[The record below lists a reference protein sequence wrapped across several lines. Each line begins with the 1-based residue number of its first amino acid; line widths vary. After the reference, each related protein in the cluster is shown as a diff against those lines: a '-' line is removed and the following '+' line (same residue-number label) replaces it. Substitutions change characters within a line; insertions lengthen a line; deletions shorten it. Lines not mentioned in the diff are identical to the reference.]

1 PADIHGRAR
10 RIAGLEVLHPA
21 GEAVEESE
29 GHAWGPL
36 GRPSILPGGRG
47 DSHDSCGA
55 QGQRLHS
62 AVVNPSFLPAK
73 RWLPLILATAFAA
86 APAWAQHTVIQA
98 ENVRY
103 EYAQV
108 LRAEPVYQTLR
119 ATSMVERCEQSSMV
133 QPEEGEERRGLS
145 RVVGAVRDVLTPGRG
160 GSDAEGT
167 PAQAEGDCRMV
178 PVERE
183 FRRPIAYD
191 VDYVVRGVKYRSR
204 LPRDPGNRLRVK
216 VAVTPV
222 VPEGNVD

>member
-1 PADIHGRAR
+1 M
-10 RIAGLEVLHPA
+10 
-21 GEAVEESE
+21 
-29 GHAWGPL
+29 
-36 GRPSILPGGRG
+36 
-47 DSHDSCGA
+47 
-55 QGQRLHS
+55 Q
-62 AVVNPSFLPAK
+62 SFLPTT
-73 RWLPLILATAFAA
+73 RWLPLLLAPALAA

-119 ATSMVERCEQSSMV
+119 ATSVIERCEQSSMV
-133 QPEEGEERRGLS
+133 GPEEGEERRGLS
-145 RVVGAVRDVLTPGRG
+145 RVVGAVRDVLTPKRNDSAG
-160 GSDAEGT
+160 DAD
-167 PAQAEGDCRMV
+167 ADAEGDCRLV

-204 LPRDPGNRLRVK
+204 LPNDPGNRLRVK

-222 VPEGNVD
+222 VPDGNAD

>member
-1 PADIHGRAR
+1 MD
-10 RIAGLEVLHPA
+10 
-21 GEAVEESE
+21 SF
-29 GHAWGPL
+29 
-36 GRPSILPGGRG
+36 PST
-47 DSHDSCGA
+47 
-55 QGQRLHS
+55 
-62 AVVNPSFLPAK
+62 K
-73 RWLPLILATAFAA
+73 RWLPLLLAAAVAA

-98 ENVRY
+98 ENVRF

-119 ATSMVERCEQSSMV
+119 ATGMVERCEQSTLV
-133 QPEEGEERRGLS
+133 DPEAGAERRGLS
-145 RVVGAVRDVLTPGRG
+145 RVVGAVRDVLAPGRG
-160 GSDAEGT
+160 DEAATAEG
-167 PAQAEGDCRMV
+167 ESRGECRMV

-222 VPEGNVD
+222 VPEGNQD

>member
-1 PADIHGRAR
+1 MH
-10 RIAGLEVLHPA
+10 
-21 GEAVEESE
+21 
-29 GHAWGPL
+29 
-36 GRPSILPGGRG
+36 
-47 DSHDSCGA
+47 
-55 QGQRLHS
+55 
-62 AVVNPSFLPAK
+62 SFLPAK
-73 RWLPLILATAFAA
+73 RWLPLLMAPLLAA

-119 ATSMVERCEQSSMV
+119 ATGMVERCEQSSMV
-133 QPEEGEERRGLS
+133 SPDEGEERRGLS
-145 RVVGAVRDVLTPGRG
+145 RVVGAGRDVLTPSRREPGTDEG
-160 GSDAEGT
+160 DA
-167 PAQAEGDCRMV
+167 DCRMV

-204 LPRDPGNRLRVK
+204 LPADPGNRLRVK

-222 VPEGNVD
+222 VPSGAQD

>member
-1 PADIHGRAR
+1 M
-10 RIAGLEVLHPA
+10 
-21 GEAVEESE
+21 
-29 GHAWGPL
+29 
-36 GRPSILPGGRG
+36 
-47 DSHDSCGA
+47 
-55 QGQRLHS
+55 
-62 AVVNPSFLPAK
+62 PSFLPAK
-73 RWLPLILATAFAA
+73 RWLPLLLAAAFAA

-119 ATSMVERCEQSSMV
+119 ATGMVERCEQSSLV
-133 QPEEGEERRGLS
+133 QPGGEEGRRGLS
-145 RVVGAVRDVLTPGRG
+145 RVVGAVRDVLTPGRRDP
-160 GSDAEGT
+160 SVDADTADAAG
-167 PAQAEGDCRMV
+167 GDCRMV

-222 VPEGNVD
+222 VPEGNID

>member
-1 PADIHGRAR
+1 M
-10 RIAGLEVLHPA
+10 
-21 GEAVEESE
+21 
-29 GHAWGPL
+29 
-36 GRPSILPGGRG
+36 
-47 DSHDSCGA
+47 
-55 QGQRLHS
+55 Q
-62 AVVNPSFLPAK
+62 SFLPTN
-73 RWLPLILATAFAA
+73 RWLLLLLAPALVA

-133 QPEEGEERRGLS
+133 GPEEGEERRGLS
-145 RVVGAVRDVLTPGRG
+145 RVVGAVRDVLTPNR
-160 GSDAEGT
+160 SDSAPDVDGDG
-167 PAQAEGDCRMV
+167 EGDCRLV

-191 VDYVVRGVKYRSR
+191 VDYLVRGVKYRSR
-204 LPRDPGNRLRVK
+204 LPKDPGNRLRVK

-222 VPEGNVD
+222 VPEGNAE